1 MNKSGIAAVLLFIGV
16 VVWISLGKPE
26 QPQSGTT
33 ARLDAPL
40 QRVQVERL
48 SSRQMNQEIKLSG
61 TTAANRTLDIR
72 AQIKSNVESLK
83 IERGNAVS
91 KGQVLITLDRRDW
104 PAKVA
109 EAKALFEQRQLELRS
124 TEKLFARDLVSKNQ
138 LAAKRTD
145 LASARAKL
153 RNAEENLNSTTIKAP
168 FDGFIEQQHV
178 ELGDAVQDGS
188 SLLKLIDL
196 SPLIITSQIPEQR
209 INDINVGDSAYAIL
223 PDGRQLNGTIRF
235 IAAQANSNTRAYEM
249 ELEVSQYNGRIAS
262 GLTAAIY
269 IPQPAVDSYFLSPAL
284 LLLNETGQL
293 SVKTLTEDDRVT
305 ITPVKLLRAENNG
318 IWVYGPSE
326 SLNLIVMGHGFV
338 DENEQVQAVY
348 ASSMDGE

>member
-1 MNKSGIAAVLLFIGV
+1 MSKSGIVAVLLFIGV
-16 VVWISLGKPE
+16 VLWVSLGEPPQ
-26 QPQSGTT
+26 QPNDAA
-33 ARLDAPL
+33 ARLEAPL

-61 TTAANRTLDIR
+61 TTAANRSLDIR
-72 AQIKSNVESLK
+72 AQIKSTVDSIN
-83 IERGNAVS
+83 IERGSSVNQ
-91 KGQVLITLDRRDW
+91 GQVLITLDRRDW

-109 EAKALFEQRQLELRS
+109 EAKALLNQRQLELSS
-124 TEKLFARDLVSKNQ
+124 TKKLFARDLVSKNQ
-138 LAAKRTD
+138 LAAKQTD
-145 LASARAKL
+145 VAVAQAKL
-153 RNAEENLNSTTIKAP
+153 SNAEENLQSTIIKAP
-168 FDGFIEQQHV
+168 FDGVIEQQNV
-178 ELGDAVQDGS
+178 ELGDAIKDGT
-188 SLLKLIDL
+188 SLFTLIDL
-196 SPLIITSQIPEQR
+196 TPLIIISQIPELR
-209 INDINVGDSAYAIL
+209 INDIQVGDNAYAIL

-235 IAAQANSNTRAYEM
+235 IAAQADPTTRAYEM
-249 ELEVSQYNGRIAS
+249 ELEVGQYDGRIAS

-269 IPQPAVDSYFLSPAL
+269 VPQPAVDSYFLSSAL

-305 ITPVKLLRAENNG
+305 ITPVKLLRAENDG
-318 IWVYGPSE
+318 IWVYGPTD